1 MGVRDARTG
10 GYEVIDNRAMS
21 TAQSRAPRKSSDNV
35 ATIVLA
41 ALHAVLVPVTML
53 LTVAFLVFTEDDPHD
68 QCRIH
73 NLGCNRGA
81 HVREAVLISVVGSA
95 ALIILELVL
104 TTRLLRKRQR
114 LSFVVPLLCCIGQ
127 FTIVVAVL
135 SLGST
140 GMA

>member
-1 MGVRDARTG
+1 
-10 GYEVIDNRAMS
+10 MS

-41 ALHAVLVPVTML
+41 ALHGTLVLATVML
-53 LTVAFLVFTEDDPHD
+53 SVGLLVFTEDDPHGRC
-68 QCRIH
+68 QIH
-73 NLGCNRGA
+73 GLDCNRGA

-95 ALIILELVL
+95 ALIILELLL
-104 TTRLLRKRQR
+104 TTRLLRKRER

-127 FTIVVAVL
+127 FIIAGAVL